1 MMNHPVIQRDSQT
14 VIAMAHVPALPG
26 APDYD
31 SQMGMQKLHDWVA
44 RDVEALQ
51 TGGVDAI
58 MFGNEFDRPYVLKAP
73 PEGLAALT
81 AVVTEARKILK
92 VPFGV
97 NYLWDPVA
105 TVALASVTG
114 ASLRGKSIPECMPR
128 IWGCGSLIVPEQ
140 PA

>member
-1 MMNHPVIQRDSQT
+1 
-14 VIAMAHVPALPG
+14 MAHVPALPG

-73 PEGLAALT
+73 VISIETKDSCSSIGFSHGIRHLVYRRRSKDIPDGT
-81 AVVTEARKILK
+81 
-92 VPFGV
+92 
-97 NYLWDPVA
+97 
-105 TVALASVTG
+105 SV
-114 ASLRGKSIPECMPR
+114 
-128 IWGCGSLIVPEQ
+128 
-140 PA
+140 

>member
-1 MMNHPVIQRDSQT
+1 MMNHPVIQRGSKT

-58 MFGNEFDRPYVLKAP
+58 MFGNEFDSPYVLKAP

-81 AVVTEARKILK
+81 AVVTEAREILK

-97 NYLWDPVA
+97 NYLGTPWQRLHWLQLPE
-105 TVALASVTG
+105 LL
-114 ASLRGKSIPECMPR
+114 LRGKSIPECMPR
-128 IWGCGSLIVPEQ
+128 IWDYGSLIVPEQ

>member
-1 MMNHPVIQRDSQT
+1 MIQRGSKT

-81 AVVTEARKILK
+81 AVVTEARKSSKFHLESIT
-92 VPFGV
+92 FGTPWQRLHWHQPPELFCEG
-97 NYLWDPVA
+97 NLFR
-105 TVALASVTG
+105 SVCLG
-114 ASLRGKSIPECMPR
+114 YGIMSP
-128 IWGCGSLIVPEQ
+128 
-140 PA
+140 